1 MEQQR
6 KQKMAV
12 EEQQQQ
18 HEQVEEMQQGPTPVE
33 QLQVSFSFSLSYS
46 QFSFLGFRLFFF
58 CKKKEQRFLF
68 LASIP
73 VECCSKF
80 NI

>member
-18 HEQVEEMQQGPTPVE
+18 HEQVEEMQQGPTQSNNFRSV
-33 QLQVSFSFSLSYS
+33 FHSLS
-46 QFSFLGFRLFFF
+46 LTPNFRFWDFGFFF
-58 CKKKEQRFLF
+58 LKKKEQRFLF

-73 VECCSKF
+73 VERCSNF